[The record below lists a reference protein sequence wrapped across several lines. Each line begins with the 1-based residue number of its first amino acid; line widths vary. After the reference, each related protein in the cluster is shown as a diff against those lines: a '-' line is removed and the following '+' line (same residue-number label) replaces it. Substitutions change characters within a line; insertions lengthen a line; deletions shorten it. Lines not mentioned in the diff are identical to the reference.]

1 MEDGFGT
8 FSLSTINVSAIIYF
22 LVSVRD
28 REKQK
33 KIYSYNRTIPIV
45 SHFLTEQSQEN
56 SRCLLELKYKMITRA
71 LKDKR
76 GVVSQSLRE

>member
-1 MEDGFGT
+1 MVL
-8 FSLSTINVSAIIYF
+8 SLYQQLMLVLLYISL
-22 LVSVRD
+22 LVSEI
-28 REKQK
+28 EKNKK

-45 SHFLTEQSQEN
+45 SHFLTEQPQED

-71 LKDKR
+71 LKDKC